1 MGCIQQNKSININ
14 QLSNNNNILIK
25 KALNNKKNN
34 IKKYKNFNN
43 NFNNIQNFN
52 KKNIKNLNFES
63 EISIIDKIT
72 NNKWLKILDYLN
84 YNDLKEVGKVNKFF
98 NNNVKNK
105 DILLKFFQKRKKLY
119 SIDSSNLDNKPT
131 ISENLNMNKNDLSFS
146 ILQKENSLIIDEICD
161 YENFD

>member
-25 KALNNKKNN
+25 KALNNKKIN

-43 NFNNIQNFN
+43 NLSNIQNYN
-52 KKNIKNLNFES
+52 KKNINFES
-63 EISIIDKIT
+63 EIPIIDKIT

-105 DILLKFFQKRKKLY
+105 DILLKFFQKRKTLY

-131 ISENLNMNKNDLSFS
+131 ISDNLNMNKNDLSFS
-146 ILQKENSLIIDEICD
+146 ILQKENSIIIDDIYD

>member
-14 QLSNNNNILIK
+14 QYSNNNILIK

-34 IKKYKNFNN
+34 NKKYKNFNN
-43 NFNNIQNFN
+43 NLNNIQNYN
-52 KKNIKNLNFES
+52 KKNLNFEL
-63 EISIIDKIT
+63 EIPIIDKIT
-72 NNKWLKILDYLN
+72 NNKWLKILDFLS

-105 DILLKFFQKRKKLY
+105 DILLKFFQKRKTLY

-131 ISENLNMNKNDLSFS
+131 IYTTDHINLKKNNLSFS
-146 ILQKENSLIIDEICD
+146 ILQKENSLIMDEVYD
-161 YENFD
+161 YVNFD

>member
-63 EISIIDKIT
+63 EIPIIDKIT

-105 DILLKFFQKRKKLY
+105 DILLKFFQKRKSLY
-119 SIDSSNLDNKPT
+119 SIESSNLDNKPT
-131 ISENLNMNKNDLSFS
+131 IYTTENLKKNNLSFS
-146 ILQKENSLIIDEICD
+146 ILQKENSLIMDEVYD
-161 YENFD
+161 YVNFD

>member
-14 QLSNNNNILIK
+14 QYSNNNILIK

-34 IKKYKNFNN
+34 NKKYKNFNN
-43 NFNNIQNFN
+43 NLNNIQNYN
-52 KKNIKNLNFES
+52 KKNLNFEL
-63 EISIIDKIT
+63 EIPIIDKIT

-105 DILLKFFQKRKKLY
+105 DILLKFFQKRETNY
-119 SIDSSNLDNKPT
+119 SIDSSILENKPT
-131 ISENLNMNKNDLSFS
+131 LYTTNQIHFKKNDLSFS
-146 ILQKENSLIIDEICD
+146 ILQQQNSLLVDEN
-161 YENFD
+161 YENENFDF

>member
-14 QLSNNNNILIK
+14 QYSNNNILIK

-34 IKKYKNFNN
+34 NKKYKNFNN
-43 NFNNIQNFN
+43 NLNNIQIYN
-52 KKNIKNLNFES
+52 KKNLNFEL
-63 EISIIDKIT
+63 EIPIIDKIT
-72 NNKWLKILDYLN
+72 NNKWLKILDFLS

-105 DILLKFFQKRKKLY
+105 DILLKFFQKRKTLY

-161 YENFD
+161 YENFE